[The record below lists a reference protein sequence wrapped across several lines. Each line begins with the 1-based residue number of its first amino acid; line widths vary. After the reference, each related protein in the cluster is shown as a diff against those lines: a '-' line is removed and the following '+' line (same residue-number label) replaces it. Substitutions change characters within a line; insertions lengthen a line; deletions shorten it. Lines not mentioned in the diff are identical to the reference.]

1 MICATPVQPSARRSA
16 RRGGAAVLAL
26 VLAGAAWGGAGTA
39 SAQVWSPVWTASP
52 APDRKD
58 GTPEAPVQFAG
69 QTVRQDMRLGASARA
84 LRLRVSNELGDA
96 PLRVADMRLG
106 LLGDAGATPVLFDG
120 RSEVVIPVGSV
131 LISDPVAVEAPA
143 FAQVSVSLSFPE
155 PTRPAVR
162 RTVVRIGQGE
172 TAPGDEVALDYRQN
186 VISAVY
192 GERETQP
199 TVVVAFGD
207 SITEGATS
215 TLGAERD
222 WPSVLA
228 RRFEATCPGRFVV
241 LNQGISG
248 NKLLDHGRSHSA
260 LARLDRDILALP
272 QVDYVILLEGIN
284 DIRHGG
290 DPAKPGRNAA
300 DMVQGYRQLVAR
312 LHDHGIKAVAGTLTP
327 FKGSERYDAPSS
339 EARRSLNAFIRDG
352 GAFDAVV
359 DFDAAV
365 RDSADPEIF
374 RAGAARDDL
383 LHPNDEGYRL
393 MAEAVDLSLFGCDAR

>member
-1 MICATPVQPSARRSA
+1 MTRSIPVQPSAAGRR
-16 RRGGAAVLAL
+16 RAAVLAL
-26 VLAGAAWGGAGTA
+26 ALAGAAWSAAGAA
-39 SAQVWSPVWTASP
+39 AAQVWSPVWTASP

-69 QTVRQDMRLGASARA
+69 QTVRQDMRLGASVRA

-96 PLRVADMRLG
+96 PLRVVDMRLG
-106 LLGDAGATPVLFDG
+106 REGETEMAPVLFDG
-120 RSEVVIPVGSV
+120 RDEAVIPVGSV
-131 LISDPVAVEAPA
+131 LISDPLALEAPA
-143 FAQVSVSLSFPE
+143 FSQVSVSLRFPE

-172 TAPGDEVALDYRQN
+172 ATPGDAVALDYRQN

-192 GERETQP
+192 GERETAP
-199 TVVVAFGD
+199 TVVAAFGD
-207 SITEGATS
+207 SITEGATA

-228 RRFEATCPGRFVV
+228 RRFEASCPGRFVV

-248 NKLLDHGRSHSA
+248 NKLLDHGRSHSG
-260 LARLDRDILALP
+260 LARLDRDLLALP
-272 QVDYVILLEGIN
+272 QIDYVILLEGIN

-290 DPAKPGRNAA
+290 DPARPGRNAA
-300 DMVQGYRQLVAR
+300 DMIQGYRQLIAR
-312 LHDHGIKAVAGTLTP
+312 LHDHGVKAVAGTLTP

-339 EARRSLNAFIRDG
+339 DARRTLNAFIRDG
-352 GAFDAVV
+352 GAFDGVV

-365 RDSADPEIF
+365 RDPADPEAF
-374 RAGAARDDL
+374 RAEAARPDM

-393 MAEAVDLSLFGCDAR
+393 MAEAVDLSLFGCDAQ

>member
-1 MICATPVQPSARRSA
+1 MTRSIPVQPSAAGRR
-16 RRGGAAVLAL
+16 RAAVLAL
-26 VLAGAAWGGAGTA
+26 ALAGAAWGAAGAA
-39 SAQVWSPVWTASP
+39 AAQVWSPVWTASP

-69 QTVRQDMRLGASARA
+69 QTVRQDMRLGASVRA

-96 PLRVADMRLG
+96 PLRVADIRLG
-106 LLGDAGATPVLFDG
+106 REGETEMAPVLFDG
-120 RSEVVIPVGSV
+120 RDEAVIPVGSV
-131 LISDPVAVEAPA
+131 LISDPVALEAPA
-143 FAQVSVSLSFPE
+143 FSQVSVSLHFPE

-162 RTVVRIGQGE
+162 RTVVRIGQGDA
-172 TAPGDEVALDYRQN
+172 TPGDAVALDYRQN

-192 GERETQP
+192 GERATAP
-199 TVVVAFGD
+199 TVVAAFGD
-207 SITEGATS
+207 SITEGATA

-248 NKLLDHGRSHSA
+248 NKLLDHGRSHSG
-260 LARLDRDILALP
+260 LARLDRDLLALP
-272 QVDYVILLEGIN
+272 QIDYVILLEGIN

-300 DMVQGYRQLVAR
+300 DMIQGYRQLIAR
-312 LHDHGIKAVAGTLTP
+312 LHDHGVKAIAGTLTP

-339 EARRSLNAFIRDG
+339 EARRTLNAFIRDG
-352 GAFDAVV
+352 GAFDGVV

-365 RDSADPEIF
+365 RDPADPEAF
-374 RAGAARDDL
+374 RAEAARPDM

-393 MAEAVDLSLFGCDAR
+393 MAEAVDLSLFGCDAL

>member
-1 MICATPVQPSARRSA
+1 MTRSIPVQPSAAGRR
-16 RRGGAAVLAL
+16 RAAVLAMA
-26 VLAGAAWGGAGTA
+26 LAGAAWGAAGAA
-39 SAQVWSPVWTASP
+39 AAQVWSPVWTASP

-69 QTVRQDMRLGASARA
+69 QTVRQDMRLGASVRA

-106 LLGDAGATPVLFDG
+106 REGEAEMAPVLFDG
-120 RSEVVIPVGSV
+120 RDEAVIPVGSV
-131 LISDPVAVEAPA
+131 LISDPVALEAPA
-143 FAQVSVSLSFPE
+143 FSQVSVSLRFPE

-172 TAPGDEVALDYRQN
+172 ATPGDAVALDYRQN

-192 GERETQP
+192 GERETAP
-199 TVVVAFGD
+199 TVVAAFGD
-207 SITEGATS
+207 SITEGATA

-228 RRFEATCPGRFVV
+228 RRFEASCPGRFVV

-248 NKLLDHGRSHSA
+248 NKLLDHGRSHSG
-260 LARLDRDILALP
+260 LARLDRDLLALP
-272 QVDYVILLEGIN
+272 QIDYVILLEGIN

-290 DPAKPGRNAA
+290 DPARPGRNAA
-300 DMVQGYRQLVAR
+300 DMIQGYRQLIAR
-312 LHDHGIKAVAGTLTP
+312 LHDHGVKAVAGTLTP

-339 EARRSLNAFIRDG
+339 DARRTLNAFIRDG
-352 GAFDAVV
+352 GAFDGVV

-365 RDSADPEIF
+365 RDPADPEAF
-374 RAGAARDDL
+374 RAEAARPDM

-393 MAEAVDLSLFGCDAR
+393 MAEAVDLSLFGCDAQ

>member
-1 MICATPVQPSARRSA
+1 MTRLMPVLPAAA
-16 RRGGAAVLAL
+16 RRGRAVVLAVAL
-26 VLAGAAWGGAGTA
+26 SSAAWGAASSA

-58 GTPEAPVQFAG
+58 GTPEAPVQFAE
-69 QTVRQDMRLGASARA
+69 QTVRQDMRLGASVRA

-96 PLRVADMRLG
+96 PLRVADMRLSLPG
-106 LLGDAGATPVLFDG
+106 EAGTAPVLFDG

-131 LISDPVAVEAPA
+131 LVSDPVALQAPA
-143 FAQVSVSLSFPE
+143 FSQVSVSLRFPE

-172 TAPGDEVALDYRQN
+172 ATPGDEVALDYRQN

-192 GERETQP
+192 GERETAP

-248 NKLLDHGRSHSA
+248 NKLLDHGRSHSG
-260 LARLDRDILALP
+260 LARLDRDLLALP
-272 QVDYVILLEGIN
+272 QIDYVILLEGIN

-290 DPAKPGRNAA
+290 DPAMPGRNAA
-300 DMVQGYRQLVAR
+300 DMVQGYRQFVAR
-312 LHDHGIKAVAGTLTP
+312 LHDHEVKVVAGTLTP

-339 EARRSLNAFIRDG
+339 EARRTLNAFIRDG
-352 GAFDAVV
+352 GVFDGVV

-365 RDSADPEIF
+365 RDPADPEAF
-374 RAGAARDDL
+374 RSGAARPDM

>member
-1 MICATPVQPSARRSA
+1 MICSTPVQPSAPRRA
-16 RRGGAAVLAL
+16 RRGRAAVLAL
-26 VLAGAAWGGAGTA
+26 AFAGAALGAVGTA
-39 SAQVWSPVWTASP
+39 SAQVWSSVWTASP

-69 QTVRQDMRLGASARA
+69 QTVRQDMRLGASVRA

-106 LLGDAGATPVLFDG
+106 LQGAPEAAPVLFDG

-131 LISDPVAVEAPA
+131 LISDPVALEAPA
-143 FAQVSVSLSFPE
+143 FSQVSVSLRFPD

-162 RTVVRIGQGE
+162 RTVVRVGE
-172 TAPGDEVALDYRQN
+172 GPDTPGDEIDLDYRQN

-192 GERETQP
+192 GERETAP
-199 TVVVAFGD
+199 TVVAAFGD
-207 SITEGATS
+207 SITEGATA

-260 LARLDRDILALP
+260 LARLDRDLLALP
-272 QVDYVILLEGIN
+272 QIDYVILLEGIN

-300 DMVQGYRQLVAR
+300 DMVQGYRQFVAR
-312 LHDHGIKAVAGTLTP
+312 LHDHEVKVVAGTLTP

-339 EARRSLNAFIRDG
+339 ETRRTLNAFIRDG
-352 GAFDAVV
+352 GAFDGIV

-365 RDSADPEIF
+365 RDPADPEAF
-374 RAGAARDDL
+374 RADAARPDM

>member
-1 MICATPVQPSARRSA
+1 MIRPFSVLPCKAGRRRTA
-16 RRGGAAVLAL
+16 LLALTLAGVAWGAA
-26 VLAGAAWGGAGTA
+26 GAA

-69 QTVRQDMRLGASARA
+69 QTVRQDMRLGASVRA

-106 LLGDAGATPVLFDG
+106 LAGEGGTAPVLFDG
-120 RSEVVIPVGSV
+120 RSEVTIPVGSV
-131 LISDPVAVEAPA
+131 LISDPVALDAPA
-143 FAQVSVSLSFPE
+143 FAQVSVSLRFPD

-172 TAPGDEVALDYRQN
+172 ATPGDDVALDYRQN

-192 GERETQP
+192 GERETAP
-199 TVVVAFGD
+199 IVVAAFGD
-207 SITEGATS
+207 SITEGATA

-222 WPSVLA
+222 WPSMLA

-248 NKLLDHGRSHSA
+248 NKLLDHGRSHSG

-272 QVDYVILLEGIN
+272 QIDYVILLEGIN

-312 LHDHGIKAVAGTLTP
+312 LRDHGVKAVAGTLTP

-339 EARRSLNAFIRDG
+339 EARRVLNAFIRDE
-352 GAFDAVV
+352 GAFDGVV

-365 RDSADPEIF
+365 RNPADPESF
-374 RAGAARDDL
+374 RAGAARPDM

>member
-1 MICATPVQPSARRSA
+1 MIRPFSVLPFKAGRRRA
-16 RRGGAAVLAL
+16 ALLALTLAGVAWGAA
-26 VLAGAAWGGAGTA
+26 GAA

-84 LRLRVSNELGDA
+84 LRLRVSNELGAA

-106 LLGDAGATPVLFDG
+106 LTGEAGTTPVLFDG
-120 RSEVVIPVGSV
+120 RGEVVIPVGSV
-131 LISDPVAVEAPA
+131 LVSDPVAVEAPA
-143 FAQVSVSLSFPE
+143 FSLVSVSLRFPE

-172 TAPGDEVALDYRQN
+172 AAPGDDVALDYRQN

-192 GERETQP
+192 GERETAP
-199 TVVVAFGD
+199 TVVAAFGD
-207 SITEGATS
+207 SITEGATA

-228 RRFEATCPGRFVV
+228 RRFEATCPGQFVV

-248 NKLLDHGRSHSA
+248 NKLLDHGRSHSG

-272 QVDYVILLEGIN
+272 QIDYVILLEGIN

-312 LHDHGIKAVAGTLTP
+312 LHDHGVKAVAGTLTP

-339 EARRSLNAFIRDG
+339 EARRTLNAFIRDG
-352 GAFDAVV
+352 GAFDGVV

-365 RDSADPEIF
+365 RDPADPESF
-374 RAGAARDDL
+374 RADAARPDM

>member
-1 MICATPVQPSARRSA
+1 M
-16 RRGGAAVLAL
+16 
-26 VLAGAAWGGAGTA
+26 
-39 SAQVWSPVWTASP
+39 
-52 APDRKD
+52 
-58 GTPEAPVQFAG
+58 QFAG
-69 QTVRQDMRLGASARA
+69 QTVRQDMRLGASVRA

-96 PLRVADMRLG
+96 PLRVADIRLG
-106 LLGDAGATPVLFDG
+106 REGETEMAPVLFDG
-120 RSEVVIPVGSV
+120 RDEAVIPVGSV
-131 LISDPVAVEAPA
+131 LISDPVALEAPA
-143 FAQVSVSLSFPE
+143 FSQVSVSLHFPE

-172 TAPGDEVALDYRQN
+172 ATPGDAVALDYRQN

-192 GERETQP
+192 GERETAP
-199 TVVVAFGD
+199 TVVAAFGD
-207 SITEGATS
+207 SITEGATA

-248 NKLLDHGRSHSA
+248 NKLLDHGRSHSG
-260 LARLDRDILALP
+260 LARLDRDLLALP
-272 QVDYVILLEGIN
+272 QIDYVILLEGIN

-300 DMVQGYRQLVAR
+300 DMIQGYRQLIAR
-312 LHDHGIKAVAGTLTP
+312 LHDHGVKAIAGTLTP

-339 EARRSLNAFIRDG
+339 EARRTLNAFIRDG
-352 GAFDAVV
+352 SAFDGIV

-365 RDSADPEIF
+365 RDPADPEAF
-374 RAGAARDDL
+374 RAEAVRPDM

-393 MAEAVDLSLFGCDAR
+393 MAEAVDLSLFGCDAQ

>member
-1 MICATPVQPSARRSA
+1 MIRPFFVSPFKAGRRRA
-16 RRGGAAVLAL
+16 ALLALTLAGVAWGAA
-26 VLAGAAWGGAGTA
+26 GAA

-69 QTVRQDMRLGASARA
+69 QTVRQDMRLGASVRA

-106 LLGDAGATPVLFDG
+106 LTGEGGTTPVLFDG
-120 RSEVVIPVGSV
+120 RSEVTIPVGSV
-131 LISDPVAVEAPA
+131 LISDPVVLGAPA
-143 FAQVSVSLSFPE
+143 FAQVSVSLRFPD

-172 TAPGDEVALDYRQN
+172 ATPGDDVALDYRQN

-192 GERETQP
+192 GERETAP
-199 TVVVAFGD
+199 IVVAAFGD
-207 SITEGATS
+207 SITEGATA

-222 WPSVLA
+222 WPSMLA
-228 RRFEATCPGRFVV
+228 RRFETTCPGRFVV

-248 NKLLDHGRSHSA
+248 NKLLDHGRSHSG

-272 QVDYVILLEGIN
+272 QIDYVILLEGIN

-290 DPAKPGRNAA
+290 DPAKPGRNSA

-339 EARRSLNAFIRDG
+339 EARRTLNAFIRDE
-352 GAFDAVV
+352 GAFDGVV

-365 RDSADPEIF
+365 RDQADPESF
-374 RAGAARDDL
+374 RAGAARPDM

>member
-1 MICATPVQPSARRSA
+1 MTCSTPVSSPV
-16 RRGGAAVLAL
+16 RRGGRRGPAAALGLA
-26 VLAGAAWGGAGTA
+26 LAGAAWAMAGAA
-39 SAQVWSPVWTASP
+39 SAQVWTPLWTASP

-58 GTPEAPVQFAG
+58 GAPEAPVQFAG

-106 LLGDAGATPVLFDG
+106 LVGAAGTTPVLFDG
-120 RSEVVIPVGSV
+120 RSEVTIPVGSV
-131 LISDPVAVEAPA
+131 LVSDPVALEVPA
-143 FAQVSVSLSFPE
+143 FSQVSVSLRFPE

-172 TAPGDEVALDYRQN
+172 ATPGDAVALDYRQN

-192 GERETQP
+192 GERETAP

-207 SITEGATS
+207 SITEGATA

-228 RRFEATCPGRFVV
+228 RRFEAACPGRFVV

-248 NKLLDHGRSHSA
+248 NKLLDHGRSHSG
-260 LARLDRDILALP
+260 LARLDRDLLALP
-272 QVDYVILLEGIN
+272 QVDYVIVLEGIN

-300 DMVQGYRQLVAR
+300 DMMQGYRQLAAR
-312 LHDHGIKAVAGTLTP
+312 LHDHGVKAVAGTLTP

-339 EARRSLNAFIRDG
+339 EARRILNAFIRDG
-352 GAFDAVV
+352 GVFDGVV

-365 RDSADPEIF
+365 RDPADPEAF
-374 RAGAARDDL
+374 RAGAVRDDK
-383 LHPNDEGYRL
+383 LHPNDEGYRM
-393 MAEAVDLSLFGCDAR
+393 MAEAVDLSLFGCSAR

>member
-1 MICATPVQPSARRSA
+1 VT
-16 RRGGAAVLAL
+16 
-26 VLAGAAWGGAGTA
+26 
-39 SAQVWSPVWTASP
+39 
-52 APDRKD
+52 
-58 GTPEAPVQFAG
+58 
-69 QTVRQDMRLGASARA
+69 
-84 LRLRVSNELGDA
+84 
-96 PLRVADMRLG
+96 
-106 LLGDAGATPVLFDG
+106 
-120 RSEVVIPVGSV
+120 IPVGSV
-131 LISDPVAVEAPA
+131 LISDPVALEAPA
-143 FAQVSVSLSFPE
+143 FAQVSVSLRFPD

-172 TAPGDEVALDYRQN
+172 ATPGDDVALDYRQN

-192 GERETQP
+192 GERETAP
-199 TVVVAFGD
+199 IVVAAFGD
-207 SITEGATS
+207 SITEGATA

-222 WPSVLA
+222 WPSMLA

-248 NKLLDHGRSHSA
+248 NKLLDHGRSHSG

-272 QVDYVILLEGIN
+272 QIDYLILLEGIN

-312 LHDHGIKAVAGTLTP
+312 LHDHGIKFVAGTLTP

-339 EARRSLNAFIRDG
+339 EARRTLNAFIRDEV
-352 GAFDAVV
+352 AFDGVV

-365 RDSADPEIF
+365 RDQADPESF
-374 RAGAARDDL
+374 RAGTARPDM

>member
-1 MICATPVQPSARRSA
+1 MIRPFSVSPCKAGRRRTA
-16 RRGGAAVLAL
+16 LLALTLAGVAWGAA
-26 VLAGAAWGGAGTA
+26 GAA

-69 QTVRQDMRLGASARA
+69 QTVRQDMRLGASVRA

-106 LLGDAGATPVLFDG
+106 LVGEDGTAPVLFDG
-120 RSEVVIPVGSV
+120 RSEVTIPVGSV
-131 LISDPVAVEAPA
+131 LISDPVALDAPA
-143 FAQVSVSLSFPE
+143 FAQVSVSLRFPD

-172 TAPGDEVALDYRQN
+172 ATPGDDVALDYRQN

-192 GERETQP
+192 GERETAP
-199 TVVVAFGD
+199 IVVAALGD
-207 SITEGATS
+207 SITEGATA

-222 WPSVLA
+222 WPSMLA

-248 NKLLDHGRSHSA
+248 NRLLDHGRSHSG

-272 QVDYVILLEGIN
+272 QIDYVILLEGIN

-312 LHDHGIKAVAGTLTP
+312 LRDHGVKAVAGTLTP

-339 EARRSLNAFIRDG
+339 EARRVLNAFIRDE
-352 GAFDAVV
+352 GAFDGVV

-365 RDSADPEIF
+365 RDPADPESF
-374 RAGAARDDL
+374 RAGAARPDM

>member
-1 MICATPVQPSARRSA
+1 MIRPFSVSPCKGGRRRTA
-16 RRGGAAVLAL
+16 LLALTLAGVAWGAA
-26 VLAGAAWGGAGTA
+26 GAA

-52 APDRKD
+52 APDRND

-69 QTVRQDMRLGASARA
+69 QTVRQDMRLGASVRA

-96 PLRVADMRLG
+96 RLRLADMRLG
-106 LLGDAGATPVLFDG
+106 LAGEGGTAPVLFDG
-120 RSEVVIPVGSV
+120 RSEVTIPVGSV
-131 LISDPVAVEAPA
+131 LISDPVALDAPA
-143 FAQVSVSLSFPE
+143 FAQVSVSLRFPD

-172 TAPGDEVALDYRQN
+172 ATPGDDVALDYRQN

-192 GERETQP
+192 GERETAP
-199 TVVVAFGD
+199 IVVAALGD
-207 SITEGATS
+207 SITEGATA

-222 WPSVLA
+222 WPSMLA

-248 NKLLDHGRSHSA
+248 NKLLDHGRSHSG

-272 QVDYVILLEGIN
+272 QIDYVILLEGIN

-300 DMVQGYRQLVAR
+300 DMIQGYRQLVAR
-312 LHDHGIKAVAGTLTP
+312 LRDHGVKAVAGTLTP

-339 EARRSLNAFIRDG
+339 EARRVLNAFIRDE
-352 GAFDAVV
+352 GAFDGVV

-365 RDSADPEIF
+365 RDPADPESF
-374 RAGAARDDL
+374 RAGAARPDM

>member
-1 MICATPVQPSARRSA
+1 M
-16 RRGGAAVLAL
+16 AAAL
-26 VLAGAAWGGAGTA
+26 VAAAGATTA
-39 SAQVWSPVWTASP
+39 SAQVWTPVWTASP

-58 GTPEAPVQFAG
+58 GTPEAPVQFEG
-69 QTVRQDMRLGASARA
+69 QTVRQDMRLGASVRGI
-84 LRLRVSNELGDA
+84 RLRISNELGDA
-96 PLRVADMRLG
+96 PLRVADMRVSG
-106 LLGDAGATPVLFDG
+106 PDEAATTPVLFDG

-131 LISDPVAVEAPA
+131 LVSDPVALQAPA
-143 FAQVSVSLSFPE
+143 FSQVSVSLRFPE
-155 PTRPAVR
+155 ATRPAVR

-172 TAPGDEVALDYRQN
+172 ATPGDEVALDYRQN

-192 GERETQP
+192 GERETAP
-199 TVVVAFGD
+199 IVVVAFGD
-207 SITEGATS
+207 SITEGATA

-228 RRFEATCPGRFVV
+228 RRFEATCPGQVVV

-248 NKLLDHGRSHSA
+248 NKLLDHGRSHSG

-272 QVDYVILLEGIN
+272 QVNYVIVLEGIN

-300 DMVQGYRQLVAR
+300 DMIQGYRQLVAR
-312 LHDHGIKAVAGTLTP
+312 LHDHGVKAVAGTLTP

-339 EARRSLNAFIRDG
+339 EARRTLNAFMRDG
-352 GAFDAVV
+352 GAFDGVV

-365 RDSADPEIF
+365 RDPADPEAF
-374 RAGAARDDL
+374 RAGAARDDK
-383 LHPNDEGYRL
+383 LHPNDEGYRM